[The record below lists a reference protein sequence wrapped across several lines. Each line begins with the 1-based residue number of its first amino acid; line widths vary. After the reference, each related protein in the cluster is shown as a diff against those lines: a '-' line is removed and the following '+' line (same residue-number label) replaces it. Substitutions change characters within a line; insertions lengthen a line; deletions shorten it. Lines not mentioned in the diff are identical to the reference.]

1 MGGLDCEIKMFDFAS
16 VSGILPLG
24 KHAAPIR
31 AVEYLSGTS
40 HDMLVTGSW
49 DQTGTYS
56 TFIQL
61 YYFTS
66 QRNFVIT
73 KAMPQAALV
82 FLPFQY

>member
-1 MGGLDCEIKMFDFAS
+1 MSLSLLVCYAVAAGFMGGLDCEIKMFDFAS

-56 TFIQL
+56 TLLKLSII
-61 YYFTS
+61 
-66 QRNFVIT
+66 VE
-73 KAMPQAALV
+73 
-82 FLPFQY
+82 